1 MMRKTCRRLQEWLQY
16 IRLHP
21 ILSTSVDVQM
31 FLHAS
36 EKDWQTHKT
45 QCPCME
51 DLAFLDTSKLTER
64 QLIHMH
70 TTLKEQIPKRK
81 AQLEQATT
89 NSTGVATLAVAVAE
103 KYIELDASIANLSKV
118 EEPGAMSN
126 LWALM
131 RIPIREAVSRQ
142 YASAE
147 VRSCGHV

>member
-1 MMRKTCRRLQEWLQY
+1 
-16 IRLHP
+16 
-21 ILSTSVDVQM
+21 
-31 FLHAS
+31 
-36 EKDWQTHKT
+36 
-45 QCPCME
+45 
-51 DLAFLDTSKLTER
+51 
-64 QLIHMH
+64 MH